1 MPGYANVPVS
11 GQPALT
17 GGRTY
22 RFRMRA
28 YNKYGFGLDTAE
40 VTMQTSQ
47 EPETPASASL
57 IVIGDNVEISWVTP
71 FANHSPVLGYQILI
85 KTKGALL

>member
-1 MPGYANVPVS
+1 MPGYANVPVT
-11 GQPALT
+11 GQPALV

-40 VTMQTSQ
+40 VSMQTSQ
-47 EPETPASASL
+47 
-57 IVIGDNVEISWVTP
+57 
-71 FANHSPVLGYQILI
+71 
-85 KTKGALL
+85 